1 MWGLTNYKLYI
12 YVCVCVCVCVCIY
25 TLFKFPCIISF
36 YVMQTH
42 ALFCELEWSGMVN
55 HFSYEF

>member
-1 MWGLTNYKLYI
+1 M
-12 YVCVCVCVCVCIY
+12 CVCVCVCIY